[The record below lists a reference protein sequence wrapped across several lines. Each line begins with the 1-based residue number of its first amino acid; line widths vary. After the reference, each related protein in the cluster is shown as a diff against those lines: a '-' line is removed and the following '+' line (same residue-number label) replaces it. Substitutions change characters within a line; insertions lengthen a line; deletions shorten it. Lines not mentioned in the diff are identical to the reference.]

1 MTENMAD
8 LRYPIG
14 EFEHAGE
21 VAEAQRRLWID
32 EIEAL
37 PAQLRE
43 AVNGLTDDQLDTHY
57 REGGWTVET
66 VEKGQE
72 RNTK

>member
-14 EFEHAGE
+14 EFEHTGE
-21 VAEAQRRLWID
+21 VTEAQRRLWID

-37 PAQLRE
+37 PEQLRE
-43 AVNGLTDDQLDTHY
+43 AVNGLTETSSPRITVRVLD
-57 REGGWTVET
+57 R
-66 VEKGQE
+66 
-72 RNTK
+72 